1 MAANSAA
8 PEIPAAPGAA
18 DASVALLRSVHG
30 RRLDMAARS
39 SGVTLSSVN
48 EAAEELLLAAY
59 RPLPTLARLLERLLR
74 SLAEATGA
82 LEGSL
87 SLRAHGTLALRRSG
101 RDLHLRWVDA
111 SDAPRLAS
119 PAPAAKAPTI
129 TEPIVYGGADLGELR
144 LSPGADVGRA
154 DVGREARAAS
164 LCRAVSRASASLVK
178 RHEVERWAEERLGQP
193 AMLIG
198 ASAAVRAVDTFIER
212 AAASRLPVLIQGE
225 LGTEKEIVAASL
237 HSLGPDGGGPFVVV
251 HDPGQLQDDALARLS
266 RWFEQARGGTL
277 LIDGVDELPPPAQS
291 GLLALLRAG
300 QSLGGSAGERRAL
313 PRIIS
318 ASTGDLHRLVRE
330 GQFSKPLLMMLDF
343 LSISLPPLR
352 VRREDI
358 ETLVAWVLHRYGHP
372 WDLKST
378 EELIGACQAYAWPEN
393 LAELERAVVRL
404 AVMTGAEP
412 IRRADILEHTPWI
425 ASAPAHAVRGHGG
438 QRAAPR
444 LQPPPDEA
452 ACRWARMVLAKDFS
466 QLSML
471 HDGLGRALV
480 YLGEHYAE
488 PISLAQLARHARVSA
503 SHLSYL
509 FKSSLGVSFKPF
521 LGWLRVERAKQLLE
535 SSRQR
540 ITDVAI
546 AVGFADLSYFEK
558 LFRRLVGV
566 SPRVYRRHTVP
577 SGRGDGEVR

>member
-1 MAANSAA
+1 
-8 PEIPAAPGAA
+8 
-18 DASVALLRSVHG
+18 
-30 RRLDMAARS
+30 MAARS
-39 SGVTLSSVN
+39 SGATLSSAN
-48 EAAEELLLAAY
+48 EAAEELLRAAY

-87 SLRAHGTLALRRSG
+87 WLRAHGTLALRRSG

-111 SDAPRLAS
+111 PDAPRLAS
-119 PAPAAKAPTI
+119 LAPAAQAPAI
-129 TEPIVYGGADLGELR
+129 TEPIVYGGASIGELR
-144 LSPGADVGRA
+144 LSLGADLGQEA
-154 DVGREARAAS
+154 DAAS
-164 LCRAVSRASASLVK
+164 LCRSVSRASASLVK
-178 RHEVERWAEERLGQP
+178 RHEVERWAEERLGEP

-198 ASAAVRAVDTFIER
+198 VSAAVRAVDTFIER

-237 HSLGPDGGGPFVVV
+237 HSLGPDRGGPFVVV
-251 HDPGQLQDDALARLS
+251 HDPGQLQGDALARLS

-277 LIDGVDELPPPAQS
+277 LVDGVDELPPPAQS
-291 GLLALLRAG
+291 GLLELLRAG
-300 QSLGGSAGERRAL
+300 QSLAGSAGERRAL
-313 PRIIS
+313 PRIIG
-318 ASTGDLHRLVRE
+318 ASTSDLHGLVRE
-330 GQFSKPLLMMLDF
+330 GQFSKPLLMRLDF

-352 VRREDI
+352 ARREDI
-358 ETLVAWVLHRYGHP
+358 EALVAWVLHRYGHP
-372 WDLKST
+372 WDRKST

-425 ASAPAHAVRGHGG
+425 ASAPARAVGGHGG
-438 QRAAPR
+438 KGAAPR
-444 LQPPPDEA
+444 LHHPPLDEA
-452 ACRWARMVLAKDFS
+452 ACRWARMVLAKDSS
-466 QLSML
+466 QLPTL

-480 YLGEHYAE
+480 YLGEHYVE
-488 PISLAQLARHARVSA
+488 PIALAQLARHARVSA

-509 FKSSLGVSFKPF
+509 FKSSLGMSFKPF
-521 LGWLRVERAKQLLE
+521 LGRLRVERAKQLLE

-566 SPRVYRRHTVP
+566 SPRVYRRHTAP
-577 SGRGDGEVR
+577 SGRGDGKVR